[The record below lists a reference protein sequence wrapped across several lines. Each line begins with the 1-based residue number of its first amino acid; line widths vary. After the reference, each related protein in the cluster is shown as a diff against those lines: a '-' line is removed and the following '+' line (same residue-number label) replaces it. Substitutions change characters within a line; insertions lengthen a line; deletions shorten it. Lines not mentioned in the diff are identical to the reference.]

1 MRNGKIKK
9 ALALCLAL
17 CLTMGSIPT
26 VSAVEVAN
34 PGVSMPYTL
43 YIGDQ
48 SCSLTISGKTAKVK
62 AWVEGYSGEA
72 TKCKVY
78 AILQRLSEQGTWVLV
93 DSWGDQQNGTRASV
107 SETATV
113 TTGTTYRVKATVTVW
128 AGDEYETM
136 TIYSDSVMA

>member
-17 CLTMGSIPT
+17 CLTMGAVPAALAAEPT
-26 VSAVEVAN
+26 ESEIVT
-34 PGVSMPYTL
+34 PYAL
-43 YIGDQ
+43 YIKNKD
-48 SCSLTISGKTAKVK
+48 SKLTISNKTAFIEAYVTGQTGK
-62 AWVEGYSGEA
+62 A

-113 TTGTTYRVKATVTVW
+113 TSGTTYRVKATVTVW

-136 TIYSDSVMA
+136 TIYSDSVVA